1 MKRLT
6 LISARKSAGYT
17 QSSLGA
23 KIGKAAATIRCYES
37 GKRTPDD
44 LTKLMIAKTL
54 KRTVSELFFSEL
66 ANKLED

>member
-17 QSSLGA
+17 QASLGA

-44 LTKLMIAKTL
+44 LTKLEISKVL
-54 KRTVSELFFSEL
+54 KRSVADLFFKDLAKESE
-66 ANKLED
+66 E